1 MDKLT
6 PHPHAPETKQTEQ
19 PLHDRLETPDARRQ
33 KRRRRDRMRQ
43 AIRSALAGVALAL
56 MVTGPALADTAQY
69 TVQPGDSLN
78 GVAARLGVSAGDL
91 LSANDIGNAD
101 DLQIGQVLRLPN
113 GAAVP
118 VVSSDM
124 RATTTSRGA
133 PSFIWPVHGPIT
145 TAYHEYG
152 PYWSKGWHPGIDIG
166 VPVGTPVGA
175 CGDGVVIE
183 AEIDGYNSGYGHYVK
198 IDHGGGVY
206 SLYGHLSTVAAS
218 VGDKVSAGSVIGRV
232 GMTGFTTGPHLHWEV
247 RVGGSGLT
255 APTADPS
262 SFLR

>member
-1 MDKLT
+1 LDKTT
-6 PHPHAPETKQTEQ
+6 PAAHAQETKRTDQ
-19 PLHDRLETPDARRQ
+19 PSNERLETPDARRQ

-43 AIRSALAGVALAL
+43 AIRSALAGVALAMA
-56 MVTGPALADTAQY
+56 MVLPAFADTAQY

-78 GVAARLGVSAGDL
+78 SVATRLGVNPSDL
-91 LSANDIGNAD
+91 LSLNDIGNAD
-101 DLQIGQVLRLPN
+101 DLQVGQLLRLPN
-113 GAAVP
+113 GAEVRIAP
-118 VVSSDM
+118 V
-124 RATTTSRGA
+124 ARGGQ
-133 PSFIWPVHGPIT
+133 PSFVWPVRGPIT
-145 TAYHEYG
+145 TGYREPG
-152 PYWSKGWHPGIDIG
+152 PYWSRGWHPGIDVG

-218 VGDKVSAGSVIGRV
+218 VGDKVTAGTVIGRV

-255 APTADPS
+255 APTADPLS
-262 SFLR
+262 YLR